1 MRKFLNIGIVFLC
14 LFFASLVVAQ
24 DDDVEKP
31 FPKVPKTADKPEDFA
46 PQGWKAETIV
56 RGDLNGDKRDDVALT
71 LTNGE
76 NGFDEQ
82 TQKTTFIT
90 RVLVLA
96 FQGADGKFNR
106 SAVSAE
112 AVLDGDEG
120 GVMGDPFQ
128 ELKIERG
135 AIVIVHYG
143 GSRNRWGMT
152 NIYRW
157 QQGKW
162 MLIGLNSSSLD
173 TLDVDYEDS
182 KDVNLSTGLVNASF
196 SVEINQETGDR
207 KPGKDGSYYELQ
219 VIPESVAPKIDG
231 VISQDEWHG
240 YSLNLNNRQQVYKGQ
255 KLWKSATDLSAKL
268 MAVCVGNQLYLLAE
282 VTDDDFSKSDA
293 VRLVNK
299 KGIVIV
305 PKEIK
310 TAKTNKGYV
319 VEARYAILDIAR
331 ATLENN
337 SDALKYL
344 EETLSNLKSTD
355 EVVGAAFDASV
366 EVVDVDAGKNRAVMS
381 TRLLGSP
388 YTGSIKIHNSNS
400 VILSDL
406 K

>member
-1 MRKFLNIGIVFLC
+1 MRMNLNIGIVFLSL
-14 LFFASLVVAQ
+14 LFTTVVFAQEV
-24 DDDVEKP
+24 DEKP

-46 PQGWKAETIV
+46 PQGWKTETIV
-56 RGDLNGDKRDDVALT
+56 KGDLNGDKLDDVALT

-76 NGFDEQ
+76 QGYNEE
-82 TQKTTFIT
+82 TQRSSFIT

-96 FQGADGKFNR
+96 FQGTDGKFNR

-135 AIVIVHYG
+135 AVVIVHYG

-152 NIYRW
+152 NTYRW

-162 MLIGLNSSSLD
+162 MLIGLNNSSLD
-173 TLDVDYEDS
+173 TLDLDYEDS
-182 KDVNLSTGLVNASF
+182 KDTNLSTGLVKAFF

-207 KPGKDGSYYELQ
+207 KPGKEGSYYELQ
-219 VIPESVAPKIDG
+219 AIPESVAPKIDG
-231 VISQDEWHG
+231 VVGQNEWNG
-240 YSLNLNNRQQVYKGQ
+240 YSVNLNNKRQVYKGQ
-255 KLWKSATDLSAKL
+255 SIWKSATDLSAKL
-268 MAVCVGNQLYLLAE
+268 MAVCVGDQIYLLTE
-282 VTDDDFSKSDA
+282 VMDNDFSKGDA

-310 TAKTNKGYV
+310 TAKTNQGYV
-319 VEARYAILDIAR
+319 VEARYSILDIAR
-331 ATLENN
+331 ATLGKN

-344 EETLSNLKSTD
+344 EETLPNWKTAD
-355 EVVGAAFDASV
+355 EIGGAAFDASV
-366 EVVDVDAGKNRAVMS
+366 EVFDVDAGKNRAVMS
-381 TRLLGSP
+381 TRLAGSP
-388 YTGSIKIHNSNS
+388 YTGSIRTYQGKI
-400 VILSDL
+400 VFLSDI